1 MTTNWRPTA
10 DWSVLVKRA
19 ELMRQVR
26 QFFHERSV
34 TEVDT
39 HLLSQ
44 FGVTDCHLDNLT
56 TEFKY
61 PLSSG
66 NKKLYLQTSPE
77 YAMKRILAAYKQDI
91 YQLSHVVRDDEI
103 GRFHNPEFTLLE
115 WYRVGYDDTQLI
127 TEVAELLTELCNAP
141 ETDIITYQQAFI
153 KYLNIDPLAEGA
165 VAEIKQNLIERP
177 ALTEWMSE
185 ETDKD
190 TILQVAFSELIESQF
205 PDDVPICITEF
216 PQSQAALAKIDKYD
230 ARVARR
236 FEFYY
241 CGVELA
247 NGYNELTDPVEQ
259 RVRFKK
265 DNGWREKHGLVA
277 QPEDVCLLAALE
289 HGLPACSGVALG
301 FDRLLMIVC
310 GAKTI
315 AEVLPFSIDRA

>member
-26 QFFHERSV
+26 QFFYKRNV

-61 PLSSG
+61 PLPFG

-91 YQLSHVVRDDEI
+91 YQLSHVVRDDEV

-115 WYRVGYDDTQLI
+115 WYRVSYDDTQLI
-127 TEVAELLTELCNAP
+127 TEVAELLTELCDAP
-141 ETDIITYQQAFI
+141 ETRVITYQQAFI
-153 KYLNIDPLAEGA
+153 NYLNIDPLAEGA
-165 VAEIKQNLIERP
+165 VAEIKQNLIKRP
-177 ALTEWMSE
+177 ALSEWMSE

-205 PDDVPICITEF
+205 PNDVPMCITEF
-216 PQSQAALAKIDKYD
+216 PQSQAALAKIDKHD

-241 CGVELA
+241 RGVELA
-247 NGYNELTDPVEQ
+247 NGYNELTDPAEQ

-265 DNGWREKHGLVA
+265 DNRWREKHGREA
-277 QPEDVCLLAALE
+277 QPEDTHLLAAME
-289 HGLPACSGVALG
+289 FGLPACSGVALG

-310 GAKTI
+310 RAKTI
-315 AEVLPFSIDRA
+315 AQVLPFSIDSA

>member
-10 DWSVLVKRA
+10 DWSVLLKRA

-26 QFFHERSV
+26 QFFLERSV

-61 PLSSG
+61 PLPSG

-77 YAMKRILAAYKQDI
+77 YAMKRILAAYEQDI

-115 WYRVGYDDTQLI
+115 WYRVGYDDIQLI
-127 TEVAELLTELCNAP
+127 AEVSELLTELCGAP
-141 ETDIITYQQAFI
+141 ETKVVTYQQAFI
-153 KYLNIDPLAEGA
+153 KYLNINPLADGA
-165 VAEIKQNLIERP
+165 VEEIKHNLIERP

-216 PQSQAALAKIDKYD
+216 PQSQAALAKIDKHD

-241 CGVELA
+241 RGVELA
-247 NGYNELTDPVEQ
+247 NGYNELTDPIEQ
-259 RVRFKK
+259 RLRFKK
-265 DNGWREKHGLVA
+265 DNGWREKNGLAA

>member
-1 MTTNWRPTA
+1 M
-10 DWSVLVKRA
+10 LLKRA

-26 QFFHERSV
+26 QFFLERSV

-61 PLSSG
+61 PLPSG

-77 YAMKRILAAYKQDI
+77 YAMKRILAAYEQDI

-115 WYRVGYDDTQLI
+115 WYRVGYDDIQLI
-127 TEVAELLTELCNAP
+127 AEVSELLTELCGAP
-141 ETDIITYQQAFI
+141 ETKVVTYQQAFI
-153 KYLNIDPLAEGA
+153 KYLNINPLADGA
-165 VAEIKQNLIERP
+165 VEEIKHNLIERP

-216 PQSQAALAKIDKYD
+216 PQSQAALAKIDKHD

-241 CGVELA
+241 RGVELA
-247 NGYNELTDPVEQ
+247 NGYNELTDPIEQ
-259 RVRFKK
+259 RLRFKK
-265 DNGWREKHGLVA
+265 DNGWREKNGLAA